1 MLFVLCRSQLSRY
14 VKKVKE
20 NFMGIFGDLFDF
32 DGDGKLDSFEK
43 AAEFGMFMD
52 MVESCEQN
60 ELESAGLDVD
70 ELSLMDD
77 DERTEALEDA
87 GFDANCFDF

>member
-1 MLFVLCRSQLSRY
+1 MFFVLCRSQLSRY

-32 DGDGKLDSFEK
+32 NGDGKLDSFEK
-43 AAEFGMFMD
+43 AAEFGMFMN

-60 ELESAGLDVD
+60 ELESAGVDAD
-70 ELSLMDD
+70 ELALMDD

-87 GFDANCFDF
+87 GFDADCFDF

>member
-1 MLFVLCRSQLSRY
+1 
-14 VKKVKE
+14 
-20 NFMGIFGDLFDF
+20 MGIFGDLFDF

-60 ELESAGLDVD
+60 EIESAGLDVD

-87 GFDANCFDF
+87 GFDADCFDF

>member
-1 MLFVLCRSQLSRY
+1 
-14 VKKVKE
+14 
-20 NFMGIFGDLFDF
+20 MGIFGDLFDF

-60 ELESAGLDVD
+60 ELESAGVDAD
-70 ELSLMDD
+70 ELALMDD
-77 DERTEALEDA
+77 DERAEALEDA
-87 GFDANCFDF
+87 GLDPDDFDF

>member
-1 MLFVLCRSQLSRY
+1 
-14 VKKVKE
+14 
-20 NFMGIFGDLFDF
+20 MGMFGDLFDF

-60 ELESAGLDVD
+60 EIESAGLDVD

-77 DERTEALEDA
+77 DERAEALEDA
-87 GFDANCFDF
+87 GLDPDDFDF

>member
-77 DERTEALEDA
+77 DERAEALEDA
-87 GFDANCFDF
+87 GLDPDDFEF

>member
-1 MLFVLCRSQLSRY
+1 
-14 VKKVKE
+14 
-20 NFMGIFGDLFDF
+20 MGIFGDLFDF

>member
-1 MLFVLCRSQLSRY
+1 
-14 VKKVKE
+14 
-20 NFMGIFGDLFDF
+20 MGIFGDLFDF

-77 DERTEALEDA
+77 DERAEALEDA
-87 GFDANCFDF
+87 GLDPDDFEF

>member
-1 MLFVLCRSQLSRY
+1 
-14 VKKVKE
+14 
-20 NFMGIFGDLFDF
+20 MGIFGDLFDF

-43 AAEFGMFMD
+43 AAEFCMFMD

-87 GFDANCFDF
+87 GFDADCFDF

>member
-77 DERTEALEDA
+77 DERAEALEDA
-87 GFDANCFDF
+87 GLGPDDFDF

>member
-1 MLFVLCRSQLSRY
+1 MFFVLCRSQLSRY

-87 GFDANCFDF
+87 GFDADCFDF

>member
-1 MLFVLCRSQLSRY
+1 MFFVLCRSQLSRY

-20 NFMGIFGDLFDF
+20 NFMGMFGDLFDF

-87 GFDANCFDF
+87 GFDADCFDF

>member
-1 MLFVLCRSQLSRY
+1 
-14 VKKVKE
+14 
-20 NFMGIFGDLFDF
+20 MGLFGDLFDF

-77 DERTEALEDA
+77 DERAEALEDA
-87 GFDANCFDF
+87 GLDPDDFDF

>member
-1 MLFVLCRSQLSRY
+1 
-14 VKKVKE
+14 
-20 NFMGIFGDLFDF
+20 MGIFGDLFDF

-43 AAEFGMFMD
+43 AAEFGVFMD

>member
-1 MLFVLCRSQLSRY
+1 
-14 VKKVKE
+14 
-20 NFMGIFGDLFDF
+20 MGIFGDLFDF

-43 AAEFGMFMD
+43 AAEFGVFMD

-87 GFDANCFDF
+87 GMDPDDFDM